1 MNNQDARHSVSVA
14 GVITDD
20 HGRALLIQ
28 RRDNHH
34 WELPGGVL
42 ELGETIHDGLRREI
56 REETG
61 LDVEP
66 VVLTG
71 VYKNMTRAII
81 ALVFRCMITG
91 GVLATTDEVA
101 AFRWAAGADVAGL
114 ADEAYAVRVLD
125 ALNGNQPA
133 AVRHHDGVHLI
144 PPTPSVD
151 RRPTRRVQLSDKP
164 FRIGRTPDNDLV
176 VSDLNFSRHHAEL
189 RKSPAGN
196 YEIVDL
202 GSHNGVFVNGK
213 RVSHATLTD
222 QDIVTI
228 GHSTFRLAE
237 GELWQFADDDS
248 QTQAR

>member
-1 MNNQDARHSVSVA
+1 MDNQPPRHSVSIS

-34 WELPGGVL
+34 WEPPGGVL
-42 ELGETIHDGLRREI
+42 EPGETIYDGLRREI

-66 VVLTG
+66 VALTG
-71 VYKNMTRAII
+71 IYKNMTRAII
-81 ALVFRCMITG
+81 ALVFRCKITG
-91 GVLATTDEVA
+91 GDLAATDEVA
-101 AFRWAAGADVAGL
+101 AFRWATGADIAEL

-151 RRPTRRVQLSDKP
+151 RLPRRRVQLSDKP

-176 VSDLNFSRHHAEL
+176 VSDLDFSRHHAEL
-189 RKSPAGN
+189 RKSPTGN
-196 YEIVDL
+196 YEIIDL
-202 GSHNGVFVNGK
+202 GSHNGIFVNGK

-237 GELWQFADDDS
+237 GELWQFADDDT